1 MPSGACVLRYEGARG
16 VVWRVKYRDADGRQV
31 METIGSERD
40 GVTRKHAEVEL
51 RDRLTRVEKGRWRR
65 PAPLTFTVASET
77 WYAEALA
84 EKSWSPATVAQY
96 ASIRRRLG
104 DNFGHTRL
112 EEIRPSD
119 VSAFKK
125 AMLDEG
131 YSGASVSRDLSILHS
146 IFSWAV
152 VTERMDRNPADGVP
166 HPTAAK
172 RKGNALRP
180 EEIQA
185 LVRAFVDEQ
194 DRLVFLTLVLCG
206 VRRAELQALRW
217 RDVDLIENRLR
228 VVDSKTETGE
238 RSIAISPTL
247 AERLWQHRRSTSY
260 GGDDERVFC
269 HPEKGTTY
277 AYGRFGEAL
286 RAAYEAAGMQY
297 PDRMRPFHDLRVTSI
312 TNDAIAGA
320 NPIALMTKAGHASMT
335 TTRRYLRLA
344 GTVFPEEAAALEAR
358 VLGGNLLPERST
370 RLSEPDE
377 ISDDPSVSH
386 TAQLHAPA

>member
-1 MPSGACVLRYEGARG
+1 MPSGACVIRYEGARG
-16 VVWRVKYRDADGRQV
+16 VVWRIKYVDAAGKQV
-31 METIGSERD
+31 METIGQEAD
-40 GVTRKHAEVEL
+40 GVTRKSAEVEL
-51 RDRLTRVEKGRWRR
+51 RERLTRVEKGRWRR
-65 PAPLTFTVASET
+65 PAPLTFTIASET
-77 WYAEALA
+77 WYAEAHS
-84 EKSWSPATVAQY
+84 EKSWAKATTAQY
-96 ASIRRRLG
+96 ASIRRRLV
-104 DNFGHTRL
+104 DSFGHKRL

-119 VSAFKK
+119 VSAYKK

-146 IFSWAV
+146 IFAWAV

-166 HPTAAK
+166 HPAAAK

-185 LVRAFVDEQ
+185 LARAFVVEQ

-206 VRRAELQALRW
+206 LRRAELQALRW

-238 RSIAISPTL
+238 RSIAIPPTL
-247 AERLWQHRRSTSY
+247 AERVWQHRRTSSY
-260 GGDDERVFC
+260 KGDAERVFC
-269 HPEKGTTY
+269 HSDRGSVYRYE
-277 AYGRFGEAL
+277 RFEESL
-286 RAAYEAAGMQY
+286 RAAYEAAGMSY
-297 PDRMRPFHDLRVTSI
+297 PEGMRPFHDLRVTSI

-320 NPIALMTKAGHASMT
+320 NPIALMTKAGHASMA
-335 TTRRYLRLA
+335 TTRRYLQLA

-358 VLGGNLLPERST
+358 VLGGNLLPEPST
-370 RLSEPDE
+370 DLSESEPISPDFTG
-377 ISDDPSVSH
+377 SD